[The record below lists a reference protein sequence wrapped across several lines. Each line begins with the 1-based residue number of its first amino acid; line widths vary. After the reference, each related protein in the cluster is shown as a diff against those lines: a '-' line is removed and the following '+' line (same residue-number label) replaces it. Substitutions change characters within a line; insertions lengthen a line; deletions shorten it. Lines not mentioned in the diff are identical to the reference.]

1 MGSDECQ
8 ERFSRQMVNVNLEKK
23 VCRSFPSRY
32 YWLQSS
38 LIPQRI
44 YKRRAHVVSNREK
57 NKLLTL
63 NTHLLMYK
71 TRRTKLY
78 RIIIEE

>member
-1 MGSDECQ
+1 MGSDKCQ
-8 ERFSRQMVNVNLEKK
+8 ERFSKQMVNVNLEKK
-23 VCRSFPSRY
+23 KFVEASLLCIIGYSHRSFPRE
-32 YWLQSS
+32 
-38 LIPQRI
+38 

-71 TRRTKLY
+71 TRITKLY
-78 RIIIEE
+78 RIIKEE